1 MPESALTQRDLAY
14 HTVADLDLRLA
25 LVLLGEEVP
34 MTADRLQEWYRAH
47 RRGVPGYGR
56 QVAQTLWGLGES
68 LSPCCERVCA
78 LLCETLR
85 ASGAVTL
92 SLNIPSA
99 PTPASV
105 VTGLTVQMVIEAL
118 SEEEF
123 QAGLEVE

>member
-68 LSPCCERVCA
+68 LSSAASASVPCCARRC
-78 LLCETLR
+78 
-85 ASGAVTL
+85 G
-92 SLNIPSA
+92 
-99 PTPASV
+99 PAE
-105 VTGLTVQMVIEAL
+105 Q
-118 SEEEF
+118 
-123 QAGLEVE
+123 